1 MTTRLA
7 YQAKIF
13 IQTSESRQ
21 SLRQVSQHRRQCD
34 ALNLERSASARD
46 GLSADFQCY
55 ALPVFRDDVDFAN
68 CSQSL
73 AGIARQTIVHSLGE
87 FRGYKLC
94 DVHSIGFLP

>member
-21 SLRQVSQHRRQCD
+21 SLRQVSQHRRRCD

-46 GLSADFQCY
+46 GLCADFQCY

-73 AGIARQTIVHSLGE
+73 AGIARQTIVHTLGE
-87 FRGYKLC
+87 FRGSSAGCADY
-94 DVHSIGFLP
+94 IGFQP